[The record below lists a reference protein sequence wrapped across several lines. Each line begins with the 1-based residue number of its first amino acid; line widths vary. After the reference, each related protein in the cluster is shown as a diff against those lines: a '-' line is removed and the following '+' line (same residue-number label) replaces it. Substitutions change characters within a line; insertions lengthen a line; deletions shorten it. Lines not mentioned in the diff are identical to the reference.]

1 MILMAT
7 KKRQK
12 LFYFIDLVYLLKT
25 KFYHSSNLLIL
36 MLKSSEMI
44 LFVPSYLNKIFIA
57 RKIISK
63 QDQKRID
70 IVRKYF
76 KI

>member
-1 MILMAT
+1 
-7 KKRQK
+7 
-12 LFYFIDLVYLLKT
+12 
-25 KFYHSSNLLIL
+25 